1 MSDFLPT
8 GIQLTYLVAASLF
21 ILGLKKLG
29 SPASARNG
37 NLVAAV
43 GMLLAIVATML
54 DQHVLNYEMI
64 LVGLAI
70 GSIIGAVIACKVQ
83 MTEMP
88 QMVGLLNGLGG
99 ASSALIAVA
108 EFWRLLDSSQPI
120 PLDVNISMLLDVL
133 IGGVTLTGSFLA
145 FAKLQG
151 LISGTPITFP
161 LQQPF
166 NILLLGSYLAGSAY
180 LIRTP
185 DSLPVFLAVV
195 AVSLVLGVMFVLPI
209 GGGDMPVVISL
220 LNSLSGVAAAAA
232 GFVVMNNMLII
243 AGALV
248 GASGLILTEIMC
260 KAMNRSLFSVLFS
273 AFGSV
278 STASGGAA
286 AGASNQPVRSIDA
299 EEGAM
304 MLGYA
309 RSVVIVPGYGMA
321 VAQAQHSVRELAD
334 QLERMGVDVKYAIH
348 PVAGRM
354 PGHMNVLLAEANV
367 AYTQLYDME
376 DINPQFEQADV
387 ALVIGANDVVNPA
400 ARSDKNSPI
409 YGMPILEVDRA
420 KQTIVIKRG
429 MSAGFAGVDNE
440 LFYKAKTTMLFG
452 SAKDMVAK
460 LVSEVK
466 QL

>member
-64 LVGLAI
+64 LIGLAI
-70 GSIIGAVIACKVQ
+70 GSVIGAVIAYKVQ

-180 LIRTP
+180 LIMTP

-278 STASGGAA
+278 STATGGAA